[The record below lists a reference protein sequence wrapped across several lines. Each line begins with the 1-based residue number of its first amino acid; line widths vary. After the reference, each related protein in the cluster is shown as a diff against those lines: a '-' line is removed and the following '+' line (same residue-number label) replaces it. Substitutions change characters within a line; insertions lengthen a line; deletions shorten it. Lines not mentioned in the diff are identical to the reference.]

1 MEKSTIQKNH
11 KLRENLRLMRK
22 RSKRSQEEVARAL
35 GITRSAYNSYENG
48 IAEPSI
54 ELIIR
59 LSEYF
64 SLSVDK
70 LLKVELASLPESV
83 LSQIEK
89 GYDMDISGTRLRV
102 LTTTV
107 NADNEDN
114 IELVPVNAKAGYT
127 NGYADPEFIKVLPAF
142 NLPFLTPGRKYRSFP
157 ISGDSMPPV
166 ADGAYVTG
174 EYLQNWQL
182 IRNGHPYIV
191 VTQNEGI
198 VFKVVYNQISDSGT
212 LLLCSTNPQYQPYEV
227 KVADVLE
234 IWKFVNY
241 INPRFEEP
249 NPHRDQLTDTV
260 LDLQK
265 EMMRI
270 KSTLKKLDEQ
280 H

>member
-1 MEKSTIQKNH
+1 MEKSTVQKNH

-22 RSKRSQEEVARAL
+22 RCKRSQEEVARSL

-107 NADNEDN
+107 NTDNEDN

-142 NLPFLTPGRKYRSFP
+142 NLPFLNPGRKYRSFP

-182 IRNGHPYIV
+182 IKNGHPYIV

-198 VFKVVYNQISDSGT
+198 VFKVVYNQINDSGT

-227 KVADVLE
+227 KVGDVLE

-270 KSTLKKLDEQ
+270 KQTLKKLDEQ

>member
-1 MEKSTIQKNH
+1 MEKATIQKNH

-22 RSKRSQEEVARAL
+22 RCKRSQEEVARAL
-35 GITRSAYNSYENG
+35 SITRSAYNSYENG

-107 NADNEDN
+107 NAENEDN

-182 IRNGHPYIV
+182 IKNGHPYIV

-198 VFKVVYNQISDSGT
+198 VFKVVYNQINDSGT

-227 KVADVLE
+227 KVGDVLE

-265 EMMRI
+265 EMLRI

>member
-1 MEKSTIQKNH
+1 MEKTH
-11 KLRENLRLMRK
+11 KIRENLKLLRK
-22 RSKRSQEEVARAL
+22 RLKRSQEEVARAL

-48 IAEPSI
+48 IAEPGI
-54 ELIIR
+54 TLIIK

-64 SLSVDK
+64 SVSVDK
-70 LLKVELASLPESV
+70 LLKVDLATLPESV

-107 NADNEDN
+107 NSSNEEN

-127 NGYADPEFIKVLPAF
+127 QGYADPDFIRVLPAF
-142 NLPFLTPGRKYRSFP
+142 NLPFLSPGRKYRSFP

-166 ADGAYVTG
+166 CDGAFVTG
-174 EYLQNWQL
+174 EYMQNWNL
-182 IRNGHPYIV
+182 IKNGHPYIV
-191 VTQNEGI
+191 ITKDEGI
-198 VFKVVYNQISDSGT
+198 VFKVLYNQITDNGS

-227 KVADVLE
+227 KVSDILE

-249 NPHRDQLTDTV
+249 NPSRDQLTNTV

-265 EMMRI
+265 EITRI
-270 KSTLKKLDEQ
+270 KSTLRKMEP
-280 H
+280 